1 MHNFK
6 QLHVWQESRNF
17 VQEIYSLTNH
27 FPDAERFGII
37 SQLRRASI
45 SISSNIAEGSGRKDK
60 QFEHFLRMAQ
70 TSAFEVENLLIL
82 SSDLDYLNEEQFLL
96 LESQVVKIQKM
107 LFGLIKR
114 LNEKS

>member
-6 QLHVWQESRNF
+6 QLHVWQEARKF
-17 VQEIYSLTNH
+17 VQEIYLQTNQ
-27 FPDAERFGII
+27 FPELERFGIT
-37 SQLRRASI
+37 SQLRRASV
-45 SISSNIAEGSGRKDK
+45 SISSNIAEGSGRKEK

-82 SSDLDYLNEEQFLL
+82 SCDLNYLSQEEFLR
-96 LESQVVKIQKM
+96 LESIIIKIQKM

-114 LNEKS
+114 FNQ

>member
-6 QLHVWQESRNF
+6 QLHVWQEARKF
-17 VQEIYSLTNH
+17 VQEIYLQTNQ
-27 FPDAERFGII
+27 FPELERFGIT
-37 SQLRRASI
+37 SQLRRASV
-45 SISSNIAEGSGRKDK
+45 SISSNIAEGSGRKEK

-82 SSDLDYLNEEQFLL
+82 SCDLNYFSQEEFLY
-96 LESQVVKIQKM
+96 LESIIIKIQKM

-114 LNEKS
+114 FNQ